1 MGDYGIDINVNMGG
15 AGGNF
20 QTLIDSIN
28 ALNASFQKVGA
39 SGASAGSKTKQ
50 SFSDSMAIMAQYGN
64 SVKNVEKEIARL
76 KKEIIEQNNALKQKR
91 ITEAEHKASVDASS
105 ASLRQMTTALRNYN
119 QLIGR
124 TVAST
129 KMASSGINMLTA
141 SFNKLGAVMGV
152 SFGLYGVFRV
162 LTNVVKTIA
171 DFDLAQK
178 KLQSILGETKQGMEE
193 LSKSAITLGRN
204 SIFGAKGVSELQ
216 IELAKMGF
224 TKNEIMAMQ
233 GAINDLA
240 IATQED
246 LASSAE
252 TVANIIK
259 TYGLTATETRDVV
272 NVMGKAFNDS
282 ALGLSNFR
290 ESIKYVAPVANQAGL
305 SFRETV
311 AALELLSNA
320 GLKGSLAGTGLNNV
334 LKAMMDSN
342 SKLAKQMGSTVTGWE
357 GFTSVL
363 QRAREE
369 GWNMQDVFGL
379 ITQRATGAF
388 STFMEGLPTL
398 DAMAEKLQDV
408 SNIMRDQ
415 MLVQMDSISYQAKLT
430 KASWETLILSFDEGD
445 NVISNLIKSSLKG
458 MQKWMILI
466 SGSRGEISKSLVDQT
481 IAVTEALSLEGL
493 DEKTKK
499 QLNKYKYLLQDEAQQ
514 ASTKS
519 ANWIGNN
526 LQIINNLL
534 SASDELL
541 SSTIVEG
548 ANKRIKA
555 LKIEGETY
563 KEFEGAR
570 NAAILT
576 INAEMTVLEAA
587 GKKNTIQYKVLLE
600 AIEKIDKLRFTRQ
613 YEDNENTQ
621 EAEKREKARLKA
633 IKDRYDYELMMMKLM
648 QQNVENEI
656 KLRTEGHVQEY
667 LLADSGLKFKKIFI
681 EMERKM
687 NLELGEDKVQI
698 NEEANRKMLISD
710 QEYALEVMKIS
721 KQIDDEVLKDTESI
735 LDDIEKKTKETVD
748 ETVKYILEGYEK
760 AMTDDATIR
769 KFKKENPII
778 NAIFGKSLFEKKG
791 GMFSFKGLIDKE
803 GLDDITK
810 SLDETFSKIGES
822 ISSYADSWVEL
833 TDRIVEQLNRQVDE
847 TQSALDTEVELMT
860 AGYANNVSLK
870 RKELEELKKQR
881 TQALKDQEVAQN
893 AQVALDTVTQISSMI
908 TATTQLFK
916 ALSPLGP
923 FGIAAAIALT
933 SVMYGAYA
941 ASKAMAIKAAGVNK
955 YEKGGWIGGR
965 RHSEGG
971 TPIEAEKGEF
981 MINRKSA
988 VKYKNLIEAVND
1000 DNKIELNRIY
1010 LNGLKGNIIRAS
1022 VSLDDSKDL
1031 KAIRKVLETK
1041 GKDIEYSN
1049 GYRIERHGNI
1059 TTKTKIYLN

>member
-1 MGDYGIDINVNMGG
+1 MADYGIDINVNMGG

-28 ALNASFQKVGA
+28 SLNASFQKVGT
-39 SGASAGSKTKQ
+39 SGASAGNKTKQ

-76 KKEIIEQNNALKQKR
+76 KKEILEQNTALRQKR

-105 ASLRQMTTALRNYN
+105 ASLRQLTTTLRNYN

-124 TVAST
+124 TAT
-129 KMASSGINMLTA
+129 ATRTANSSINMLTA
-141 SFNKLGAVMGV
+141 SFNKLGAVMGI

-290 ESIKYVAPVANQAGL
+290 ESIKYVAPVAKQAGL

-342 SKLAKQMGSTVTGWE
+342 SKLSKQMGGTVSGWD

-398 DAMAEKLQDV
+398 DAMATKLEDI

-415 MLVQMDSISYQAKLT
+415 MLVQLDSISYQAKVT
-430 KASWETLILSFDEGD
+430 KASWETLILSFDEG
-445 NVISNLIKSSLKG
+445 NGVISNLIKTSLKG
-458 MQKWMILI
+458 MQKWMILL
-466 SGSRGEISKSLVDQT
+466 SGSAGEIAHELTNQT
-481 IAVTEALSLEGL
+481 IEIKQALSLEGL
-493 DEKTKK
+493 DKETIKSLKE
-499 QLNKYKYLLQDEAQQ
+499 YEDHLQATAERA
-514 ASTKS
+514 ATRS
-519 ANWIGNN
+519 ANWIGNH
-526 LQIINNLL
+526 LSHINNLI
-534 SASDELL
+534 SGSDELL
-541 SSTIVEG
+541 SSVIVEG

-555 LKIEGETY
+555 LKIEGDTY

-570 NAAILT
+570 NAAILAVS
-576 INAEMTVLEAA
+576 AEMTVLEAA
-587 GKKNTIQYKVLLE
+587 GKRNTIQYKVLAE
-600 AIEKIDKLRFTRQ
+600 AIEKIDKLRFVNNEAAKESA
-613 YEDNENTQ
+613 ED
-621 EAEKREKARLKA
+621 AAKAEKARLKA
-633 IKDRYDYELMMMKLM
+633 IKDRYDYELAMMKLT
-648 QQNVENEI
+648 QQQVENEI
-656 KLRTEGHVQEY
+656 KIRTEGHIQEY
-667 LLADSGLKFKKIFI
+667 LLAESGLKFKKIFI
-681 EMERKM
+681 EMERNM

-698 NEEANRKMLISD
+698 NEEANKKMLIAD
-710 QEYALEVMKIS
+710 QEYALELKKIS
-721 KQIDDEVLKDTESI
+721 KQIDDEVLKDTEKI
-735 LDDIEKKTKETVD
+735 LDDIEKEVKDTVD

-760 AMTDDATIR
+760 AMKDDATIR

-778 NAIFGKSLFEKKG
+778 NAILGKSLFNKEG
-791 GMFSFKGLIDKE
+791 GMFSFKGLIDKDQ
-803 GLDDITK
+803 LDDIAKT
-810 SLDETFSKIGES
+810 LDETFSKIGES
-822 ISSYADSWVEL
+822 ISSYADSWVES

-847 TQSALDTEVELMT
+847 TQSALDQEIELMT
-860 AGYANNVSLK
+860 AGYANNVTLK

-881 TQALKDQEVAQN
+881 TQALKDQETAQR

-908 TATTQLFK
+908 TASAQLFK
-916 ALSPLGP
+916 ALSAIPVVGIPLAITLIGTM
-923 FGIAAAIALT
+923 FSAFMAA
-933 SVMYGAYA
+933 
-941 ASKAMAIKAAGVNK
+941 KAMAMKTAGVAK

-971 TPIEAEKGEF
+971 TPIEAEKGEY

-988 VKYKNLIEAVND
+988 IKYKSLIEAVND

-1010 LNGLKGNIIRAS
+1010 LNGIKGQIIRAS

-1041 GKDIEYSN
+1041 GKNIEYNN